1 MEERSYNRKV
11 LFGSLLML
19 LVIAGFGASA
29 YWLKNDMTALAGKIS
44 NIRNA
49 AAANANSLEVLARL
63 KQGSEEIDEYQ
74 KQIEQILPIE
84 DKLILLKSWLE
95 QVASGP
101 RVSVASNLEMS
112 GTAQDGLPAFSY
124 FTIVAN
130 GDYSALI
137 LFMREIESRSTS
149 YLISLET
156 MDITRQSDKYQ
167 LVAKGRVYYKH
178 TISDKL

>member
-1 MEERSYNRKV
+1 MEEKSYNRKV
-11 LFGSLLML
+11 LWGTLLML
-19 LVIAGFGASA
+19 LVVSA
-29 YWLKNDMTALAGKIS
+29 FWAATYWLKNDMTMLAGKIS
-44 NIRNA
+44 KLRND
-49 AAANANSLEVLARL
+49 AAANANSLEVLAKL
-63 KQGSEEIDEYQ
+63 KQGSGEVDEYQ
-74 KQIEQILPIE
+74 RQIEQILPIE

-112 GTAQDGLPAFSY
+112 TPAQDGLPAFSY

-149 YLISLET
+149 YLITLET

-167 LVAKGRVYYKH
+167 LVAKGKVYYKH
-178 TISDKL
+178 TASDKL

>member
-1 MEERSYNRKV
+1 MEEKSYNRKV
-11 LFGSLLML
+11 LWSTLLI
-19 LVIAGFGASA
+19 LVAVVAFGASA
-29 YWLKNDMTALAGKIS
+29 YWLKNDMTLLAGKIS
-44 NIRNA
+44 KLRND

-149 YLISLET
+149 YLITLET

-167 LVAKGRVYYKH
+167 LVAKGKIYYKH
-178 TISDKL
+178 ALGEKL